1 MNLFETIVGSAGTS
15 ETTVLL
21 VLGFLKVTI
30 LLGLALLVR
39 RLLSQAH
46 PDRRHLLMRIALA
59 TAVVLPL
66 MSFALPTYSL
76 HLFDTLLSSAGYTVP
91 SLVTTTSASGRLSTD
106 AVVGF
111 PWMGYL
117 VLIWIVGVLTV
128 LTRLGYGLVLRSR
141 ILRQS
146 QPFEVDEGL
155 RLASQ
160 LSEELKIRKPVRLA
174 VSSAVGGPVAWSF
187 MKPIVILPAASL
199 TWSLSNLRLALA
211 HELSHVKRRDD
222 VWMLVGSLA
231 TALHWY
237 NPLVWLVRDGL
248 TLEADNVCDGY
259 VVNSGADST
268 IYASFMLAMAREC
281 IAVRTPVAIGSE
293 IIGKKQLEVRIMS
306 IQNGGIRSHQV
317 RRSLVRLAWVLTL
330 SVSIPLAAMQLAGGS
345 DTTKNSTEAKTQ
357 QNPSPDSFIGAD
369 SVPVPI
375 HMERPV
381 YPDSAMKVGLEGSVW
396 VQVLVDKAGNA
407 ADVRI
412 NKTSGHEF
420 FDRSALD
427 AAKKTTWKPA
437 VQDGRKVA
445 VWVKYEIVF
454 QLKAEGSGTKSK

>member
-1 MNLFETIVGSAGTS
+1 
-15 ETTVLL
+15 
-21 VLGFLKVTI
+21 
-30 LLGLALLVR
+30 
-39 RLLSQAH
+39 
-46 PDRRHLLMRIALA
+46 
-59 TAVVLPL
+59 
-66 MSFALPTYSL
+66 
-76 HLFDTLLSSAGYTVP
+76 
-91 SLVTTTSASGRLSTD
+91 
-106 AVVGF
+106 
-111 PWMGYL
+111 
-117 VLIWIVGVLTV
+117 
-128 LTRLGYGLVLRSR
+128 
-141 ILRQS
+141 
-146 QPFEVDEGL
+146 
-155 RLASQ
+155 
-160 LSEELKIRKPVRLA
+160 
-174 VSSAVGGPVAWSF
+174 
-187 MKPIVILPAASL
+187 
-199 TWSLSNLRLALA
+199 
-211 HELSHVKRRDD
+211 
-222 VWMLVGSLA
+222 
-231 TALHWY
+231 
-237 NPLVWLVRDGL
+237 
-248 TLEADNVCDGY
+248 
-259 VVNSGADST
+259 
-268 IYASFMLAMAREC
+268 
-281 IAVRTPVAIGSE
+281 
-293 IIGKKQLEVRIMS
+293 
-306 IQNGGIRSHQV
+306 
-317 RRSLVRLAWVLTL
+317 LAWVLTL